1 MKYEVIRT
9 TNFMGMRER
18 ESEGSYKTRGEAE
31 NHISK
36 AIEQERNIMGM
47 KISQFNIIKRSVEEW
62 NNIKKH
68 WKE

>member
-9 TNFMGMRER
+9 TNFMGMRDKEI
-18 ESEGSYKTRGEAE
+18 EGSYKTRSEAE

-47 KISQFNIIKRSVEEW
+47 KISQFNIIKRSVEE
-62 NNIKKH
+62 
-68 WKE
+68 